1 MQKMG
6 ELKTERFVKSKP
18 FTNILVDCL
27 GSFTAFDAVKKR
39 TTGKVWLRSSPV
51 AIVELSG

>member
-1 MQKMG
+1 MG